1 MQILLYVFV
10 AYIAVCWL
18 WGLYLAIRLYTGRRL
33 TRLMQ
38 GSGVRERKTRPI
50 TTTGGGIRD
59 TSQPATTRAAEALAK
74 SRAA

>member
-10 AYIAVCWL
+10 TYVAVCWL

-50 TTTGGGIRD
+50 VTGDR
-59 TSQPATTRAAEALAK
+59 SRPATIRAAEALAK

>member
-1 MQILLYVFV
+1 MQILVYILVTYV
-10 AYIAVCWL
+10 AVCWL

-50 TTTGGGIRD
+50 STTGGGISD
-59 TSQPATTRAAEALAK
+59 TTQPATTRAAEALAK

>member
-1 MQILLYVFV
+1 MQILLYILVTYV
-10 AYIAVCWL
+10 AVCWL

-38 GSGVRERKTRPI
+38 GGGVRERTTRPI
-50 TTTGGGIRD
+50 TSAAGGIRD
-59 TSQPATTRAAEALAK
+59 TSRPATTRAAEALAK